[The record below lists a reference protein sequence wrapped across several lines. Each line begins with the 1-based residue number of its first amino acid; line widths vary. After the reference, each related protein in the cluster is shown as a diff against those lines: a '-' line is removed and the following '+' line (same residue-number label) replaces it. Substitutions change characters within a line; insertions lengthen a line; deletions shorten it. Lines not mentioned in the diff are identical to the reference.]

1 MTCLMERALGEFQS
15 ADIVLE
21 SDGHPRTRQWTFIF
35 DLYGFGLRYYDPRV
49 TIRLLELFQVV
60 HRGRVKKLIVL
71 DAPSLF
77 SGFWKI
83 VKPFMKEAT
92 VEKIQFSTW
101 EEIQDQFANSF
112 GNDLTNELT
121 AEAEENRDYDR
132 VGSKE

>member
-49 TIRLLELFQVV
+49 TMRLLELFQVV

-77 SGFWKI
+77 AGFWNV
-83 VKPFMKEAT
+83 VKPFMKQAT
-92 VEKIQFSTW
+92 IEKVQFSSW
-101 EEIQDQFANSF
+101 HAIQSQLEENF
-112 GNDLTNELT
+112 GDDLTNELL
-121 AEAEENRDYDR
+121 A
-132 VGSKE
+132 